1 MVRLLGPLAGIG
13 FVAVVLWSLM
23 WGVIAYVSEPHIET
37 AEHYVRKQF
46 PLKEVD
52 FSFNGP
58 LGKYDNRQLQR
69 GFQVYKEV
77 CSACHSLKYVAFRD
91 LENIGFTKPEV
102 KAIAKDWPLET
113 PSVDPATG
121 EVTTRKSLP
130 SDRFPKPFANDTA
143 ARAAN
148 NNAIP
153 PDQSLIIKARHHGPE
168 YMYSLLTGYQEQP
181 AALLKKYPDVKTGEG
196 LYYNPYF
203 PNLNLAMAPPLTD
216 GQVSYADGTKS
227 SVDQMAKDVT
237 AFLTWAAEPKME
249 NRKMAGW
256 ASMAYLLI
264 FTGLAYAA
272 YRTIWADKKKPKA

>member
-1 MVRLLGPLAGIG
+1 MPSPLTDKYQQ
-13 FVAVVLWSLM
+13 SLKTTRT
-23 WGVIAYVSEPHIET
+23 VTSHA
-37 AEHYVRKQF
+37 VRKAWKALPAYNEEQVKGF
-46 PLKEVD
+46 LKTITPIVQA
-52 FSFNGP
+52 G
-58 LGKYDNRQLQR
+58 Q
-69 GFQVYKEV
+69 
-77 CSACHSLKYVAFRD
+77 
-91 LENIGFTKPEV
+91 V
-102 KAIAKDWPLET
+102 KAIAKTWPLET
-113 PSVDPATG
+113 PSIDPATG

-181 AALLKKYPDVKTGEG
+181 ATLLKKYPDVKTGEG

-216 GQVSYADGTKS
+216 GQVSYSDGTKS

-249 NRKMAGW
+249 NRKTAGW

>member
-46 PLKEVD
+46 PLKEVS
-52 FSFNGP
+52 FSFEGP
-58 LGKYDNRQLQR
+58 AGKFDNRQLQR

-91 LENIGFTKPEV
+91 LEQIGFTKPEV

-113 PSVDPATG
+113 PSIDPATG

-130 SDRFPKPFANDTA
+130 ADRFPKPFANDTA

-181 AALLKKYPDVKTGEG
+181 ATLLKKYPDVKTGEG

-216 GQVSYADGTKS
+216 GQVSYADGTKA

-256 ASMAYLLI
+256 ASMAYLVI

>member
-13 FVAVVLWSLM
+13 FVAIALWSLM
-23 WGVIAYVSEPHIET
+23 WGVIAYVSEPHVET

-46 PLKEVD
+46 PLKEVS
-52 FSFNGP
+52 FSFAGP
-58 LGKYDNRQLQR
+58 MGKFDNRQLQR

-91 LENIGFTKPEV
+91 LEQIGFSKPEV
-102 KAIAKDWPLET
+102 KAIAKDWSLET

-121 EVTTRKSLP
+121 ETTTRKSLP

-181 AALLKKYPDVKTGEG
+181 ASLLKKYPDVKTGEG

-249 NRKMAGW
+249 NRKLAGW

>member
-13 FVAVVLWSLM
+13 FVAIALWSLM
-23 WGVIAYVSEPHIET
+23 WGVIAYVSEPHVET

-46 PLKEVD
+46 PLKEVS
-52 FSFNGP
+52 FSFAGP
-58 LGKYDNRQLQR
+58 LGKFDERQLQR

-91 LENIGFTKPEV
+91 LEQIGFSKPEV
-102 KAIAKDWPLET
+102 KAIAKNWTIET

-121 EVTTRKSLP
+121 ETTTRKPIP
-130 SDRFPKPFANDTA
+130 SDRFPKPFANDVA

-181 AALLKKYPDVKTGEG
+181 ASLLKKYPDVKTGEG

-216 GQVSYADGTKS
+216 GQVSYADGTKA
-227 SVDQMAKDVT
+227 SVSQMAQDVT

-249 NRKMAGW
+249 NRKLAGW

>member
-13 FVAVVLWSLM
+13 FVAIALWSLM

-52 FSFNGP
+52 FSFAGP
-58 LGKYDNRQLQR
+58 MGKFDNRQLQR

-91 LENIGFTKPEV
+91 LEQIGFSKPEV
-102 KAIAKDWPLET
+102 KAIAKTWPLET
-113 PSVDPATG
+113 PSIDPATG

-168 YMYSLLTGYQEQP
+168 YMYSLLTGYMEQP
-181 AALLKKYPDVKTGEG
+181 ATLLKKYPDVKTGEG

-216 GQVSYADGTKS
+216 GQVSYSDGTKS

-249 NRKMAGW
+249 NRKTAGW

>member
-13 FVAVVLWSLM
+13 FVAIALWSLM

-46 PLKEVD
+46 PLKEVS
-52 FSFNGP
+52 FSFAGP
-58 LGKYDNRQLQR
+58 MGKFDNRQLQR

-91 LENIGFTKPEV
+91 LEHIGFTKPEV

-153 PDQSLIIKARHHGPE
+153 PDQSLIVKARHHGPE
-168 YMYSLLTGYQEQP
+168 YIYSLLTGYQDQP
-181 AALLKKYPDVKTGEG
+181 ATLLKKYPDVKTGEG

-216 GQVSYADGTKS
+216 GQVSYSDGTKS

-249 NRKMAGW
+249 NRKLAGW

>member
-46 PLKEVD
+46 PLKEVS
-52 FSFNGP
+52 FSFEGP
-58 LGKYDNRQLQR
+58 AGKFDNRQLQR

-91 LENIGFTKPEV
+91 LEQIGFTKPEV

-121 EVTTRKSLP
+121 EATTRKSLP
-130 SDRFPKPFANDTA
+130 ADRFPKPFANDTA

-181 AALLKKYPDVKTGEG
+181 ATLLKKYPDVKTGEG

-216 GQVSYADGTKS
+216 GQVSYSDGTKA

-237 AFLTWAAEPKME
+237 TFLTWAAEPKME

-256 ASMAYLLI
+256 ASMAYLVI